1 MLTLLSLNLRFGLAG
16 DTGER
21 SWDRRKAALPPL
33 FARWKPDFLCF
44 QEVNDFQAREL
55 ASMLPEHRAIGRR
68 TPAPRFWQNN
78 LIFFEKSWTRLAADR
93 FFLSPTPDVP
103 SRFRD
108 SRWPR
113 QCTLGRFSKEGT
125 EIICG
130 STHFDFRPGVQLRSA
145 EVLLA
150 RLNRFAGPIRR
161 STDPSSSGATGE
173 SGGSIKS
180 SGSAGAAP
188 PAILAGDFNAA
199 PFSPAFRHFRREGG
213 FRPAISPPF
222 GATYH
227 GFSGKSGGPPIDWIL
242 YRGALEAVEAGVRRE
257 AFTDPSG
264 GRLPPPSDHFPLTA
278 TFRRL

>member
-33 FARWKPDFLCF
+33 FARAEPDFLCF
-44 QEVNDFQAREL
+44 QEVNDFQAEEL
-55 ASMLPEHRAIGRR
+55 AQMLPDHRAMGRR

-78 LIFFEKSWTRLAADR
+78 LIFFEKSWNCLAADR

-113 QCTLGRFSKEGT
+113 QCTLGRFSREGA
-125 EIICG
+125 EVVCG
-130 STHFDFRPGVQLRSA
+130 STHFDFRSGVQLRSA
-145 EVLLA
+145 AVLLA
-150 RLNRFAGPIRR
+150 RLNRFAGPPGRPGTEASR
-161 STDPSSSGATGE
+161 GSTE
-173 SGGSIKS
+173 
-180 SGSAGAAP
+180 GSAPAEP

-213 FRPAISPPF
+213 FRPALSPPF
-222 GATYH
+222 PATYH
-227 GFSGKSGGPPIDWIL
+227 AFSGKSGGPHIDWIL
-242 YRGALEAVEAGVRRE
+242 YRGELEVVEAGVRRE
-257 AFTDPSG
+257 VFTGPTG
-264 GRLPPPSDHFPLTA
+264 ENLPAPSDHFPVTA
-278 TFRRL
+278 TFRRP

>member
-33 FARWKPDFLCF
+33 FARVNPDFLCF

-55 ASMLPEHRAIGRR
+55 AAMLPEYGAIGRR

-78 LIFFEKSWTRLAADR
+78 LIFFKKRWTCLAADR

-113 QCTLGRFSKEGT
+113 QCTLGRFCREGS
-125 EIICG
+125 EVVCG
-130 STHFDFRPGVQLRSA
+130 STHFDFRSGVQLRSA
-145 EVLLA
+145 QVLLA
-150 RLNRFAGPIRR
+150 RLNRFAGQTSRQG
-161 STDPSSSGATGE
+161 SGA
-173 SGGSIKS
+173 SGGSS
-180 SGSAGAAP
+180 ERSAGAQP

-199 PFSPAFRHFRREGG
+199 PHSPAFRHFRREGG
-213 FRPAISPPF
+213 FQPALSPPF
-222 GATYH
+222 PTTYH
-227 GFSGKSGGPPIDWIL
+227 GFSGKPGGPHIDWIL
-242 YRGALEAVEAGVRRE
+242 FRGKLEIAEAGVRQE
-257 AFTDPSG
+257 AFADGAGNP
-264 GRLPPPSDHFPLTA
+264 LPPPSDHFPVTA
-278 TFRRL
+278 AFRRL